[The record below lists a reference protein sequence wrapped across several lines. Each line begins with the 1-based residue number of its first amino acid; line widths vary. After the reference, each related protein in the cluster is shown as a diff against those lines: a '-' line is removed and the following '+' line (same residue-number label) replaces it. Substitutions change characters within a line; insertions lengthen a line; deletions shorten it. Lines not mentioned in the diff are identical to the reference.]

1 MFSLY
6 GLSGQH
12 FRGTLEQLSELTGV
26 TRARSGRAIGQEGE
40 EALPTFVERTQNR
53 DTGGQTAGYEAAAR
67 AYQETLQAPEQDR
80 GPLYHAYQIMSR
92 AVFTLSAEEQTAA
105 AWRRLLAR
113 GVRQAPVLDAGG
125 KLVGLVTERDLLI
138 TFDLQRK
145 HGRMPL
151 VRHVGEVMLT
161 PVITADPVTDIRRIA
176 RVLLDDDLPGV
187 PVVNDDGTLVGFVSR
202 GDLLRAVVA
211 DPPLSL
217 WT

>member
-26 TRARSGRAIGQEGE
+26 TRARRSRAIGQEGE

-53 DTGGQTAGYEAAAR
+53 DTGGPTAGHEAAAR
-67 AYQETLQAPEQDR
+67 AYQETLQAPEQER

-92 AVFTLSAEEQTAA
+92 TVFTLSAEEQAAA

-113 GVRQAPVLDAGG
+113 GVRQAPVLAADGR
-125 KLVGLVTERDLLI
+125 LVGLVTERDLLI
-138 TFDLQRK
+138 SFDLQRK
-145 HGRMPL
+145 PGRMPL

-187 PVVNDDGTLVGFVSR
+187 PMVNDDGTLVGFVSR
-202 GDLLRAVVA
+202 GDILRAVAA

-217 WT
+217 WS